1 MVDLIIGR
9 NQNIFDEVV
18 TTDYDVGDGVAIT
31 IAAANPKRTHFTVV
45 LGPESVN
52 QDVHIRYY
60 PAGDDNEKH
69 GEDLLTR
76 KVTSNDGFYVHRH
89 TMNGDHPY
97 TGEIS
102 AISEQGTHK
111 ITVTEMVFDPP

>member
-1 MVDLIIGR
+1 MELLIGR
-9 NQNIFDEVV
+9 NQNTFDEVV
-18 TTDYDVGDGVAIT
+18 TTDYDVGDTDAIT
-31 IAAANPKRTHFTVV
+31 IAAPNPLRTHFTVV
-45 LGPESVN
+45 LTGEDLN

-69 GEDLLTR
+69 GEDLLVR
-76 KVTSNDGFYVHRH
+76 RIQGNQRFYILRH
-89 TMNGDHPY
+89 TMKGDHPY

-111 ITVTEMVFDPP
+111 ITVTEMVVTPP